1 MRKLKQKPNHAT
13 HLRLEAREEIDEE
26 RMPRRIGHFKD
37 SLLGEQRFNFVTG
50 DYVALLQR
58 FDGKVLVRVSVL
70 RQNDLRTQLKKS

>member
-1 MRKLKQKPNHAT
+1 MFYGRKKKLHELRQLKAGKQ
-13 HLRLEAREEIDEE
+13 IDEE
-26 RMPRRIGHFKD
+26 GMTRRIGHFKD

-50 DYVALLQR
+50 DDVALLQR

>member
-1 MRKLKQKPNHAT
+1 MEGKKNFMNYVSLKAGKQ
-13 HLRLEAREEIDEE
+13 IDEE
-26 RMPRRIGHFKD
+26 GMTRRIGHFKD

-50 DYVALLQR
+50 DDVALLQR